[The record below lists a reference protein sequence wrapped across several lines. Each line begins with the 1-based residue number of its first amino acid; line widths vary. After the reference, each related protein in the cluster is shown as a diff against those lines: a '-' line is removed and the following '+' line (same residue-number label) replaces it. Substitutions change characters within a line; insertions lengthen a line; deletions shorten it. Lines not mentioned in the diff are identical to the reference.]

1 MSNLNIVSTNVDI
14 LNSVVSTIN
23 EAKVLSEQ
31 IKQDNASLTTE
42 EKVAI
47 LQQEI
52 EKSSNLK
59 IDSTKDWRTV
69 FVWEWMFWFN
79 VSSKETWYKV
89 GTIRHFDK
97 DANVIFQQY
106 WSKTVFKLW
115 KLTKDWLVKIK
126 KAE

>member
-14 LNSVVSTIN
+14 LNNVVSTID

-89 GTIRHFDK
+89 WTIRHFDK

-115 KLTKDWLVKIK
+115 KLTASWLVKIK

>member
-14 LNSVVSTIN
+14 LNNIVSTID
-23 EAKVLSEQ
+23 ESKVLSEQ

-89 GTIRHFDK
+89 WTIRH
-97 DANVIFQQY
+97 
-106 WSKTVFKLW
+106 L
-115 KLTKDWLVKIK
+115 IK
-126 KAE
+126 MLMLYSNNTDLNLFSNFEN